1 LGLLTTDDLGVGCGW
16 WGEVGNVSSAGG
28 KGRSELRGG
37 VAHAMTCLKLVY
49 ANVVE

>member
-1 LGLLTTDDLGVGCGW
+1 MYLLR
-16 WGEVGNVSSAGG
+16 AGT
-28 KGRSELRGG
+28 GRSELRGG